1 MFTFGWFDR
10 LTQSTVPAF
19 GTDGCAPGASRR
31 WSASGKK
38 WDLGAAPPAAAPV
51 DPTRATITVNDAI
64 AADAFD
70 NLRVPNLDLPLSWHR
85 PDRGSSGDRNWG
97 PPPVSSPQARKEG
110 SRA

>member
-1 MFTFGWFDR
+1 MWSGLFGSTAMLSSLFGRTVFLQSMFTFGWFDR

-51 DPTRATITVNDAI
+51 DPTRATITANDAI

-70 NLRVPNLDLPLSWHR
+70 NLRVLNLDLPLSWH
-85 PDRGSSGDRNWG
+85 
-97 PPPVSSPQARKEG
+97 
-110 SRA
+110 